1 MIDAIFKG
9 GVVMIPIVLCSIISL
24 AIIIER
30 AYNLTV
36 AKVHSPDF
44 VTKIKGLLNSGK
56 INEVITICSGTKSP
70 VATIMESG
78 VLKRSKDRE
87 QIKEAIEHAG
97 RQETHMLNKYLGV
110 LATIASI
117 TPLLGLL
124 GTVNG
129 MVKAFGVMAAQGV
142 GDPNAL
148 AGGISEALIT
158 TVAGLV
164 VAIPTLVAHNFF
176 SKRITRFVMEMEN
189 TSLELLD
196 ILVENLRKIR
206 PGVEGSR

>member
-1 MIDAIFKG
+1 MIDTIIKG
-9 GVVMIPIVLCSIISL
+9 GIIMIPIILCSIVAL

-30 AYNLTV
+30 AYNLTT
-36 AKVHSPDF
+36 AKVHPPDF
-44 VTKIKGLLNSGK
+44 VIKVKGLLNSGK
-56 INEVITICSGTKSP
+56 IKEAIAICSSATSP
-70 VATIMESG
+70 VATIFEAG
-78 VLKRSKDRE
+78 VLKRKKDRE

-97 RQETHMLNKYLGV
+97 RQETHQLNKYLSV

-117 TPLLGLL
+117 APLLGLL
-124 GTVNG
+124 GTVTG
-129 MVKAFGVMAAQGV
+129 MVKAFGVIAVQGV

-164 VAIPTLVAHNFF
+164 VAIPTLVAHNYF

-196 ILVENLRKIR
+196 ILVENIRNLR
-206 PGVEGSR
+206 PFEEGLG

>member
-1 MIDAIFKG
+1 MIVTITKG
-9 GVVMIPIVLCSIISL
+9 GIIMIPIILCSIVAL

-30 AYNLTV
+30 AYNLTT
-36 AKVHSPDF
+36 AKVHPPDF
-44 VTKIKGLLNSGK
+44 VIKVKGLLNSGK
-56 INEVITICSGTKSP
+56 IKEAIAICSSATSP
-70 VATIMESG
+70 VATIFEAG
-78 VLKRSKDRE
+78 VLKRKKDRE

-97 RQETHMLNKYLGV
+97 RQETHQLNKYLSV

-117 TPLLGLL
+117 APLLGLL
-124 GTVNG
+124 GTVTG
-129 MVKAFGVMAAQGV
+129 MVKAFGVIAVQGV

-164 VAIPTLVAHNFF
+164 VAIPTLVAHNYF

-196 ILVENLRKIR
+196 ILVENIRNLR
-206 PGVEGSR
+206 PFEEGLE

>member
-1 MIDAIFKG
+1 MIDTIIKG
-9 GVVMIPIVLCSIISL
+9 GIIMIPIILCSIVAL

-30 AYNLTV
+30 AYNLTT
-36 AKVHSPDF
+36 AKVHPPDF
-44 VTKIKGLLNSGK
+44 VIKIKGLLNSGK
-56 INEVITICSGTKSP
+56 IKEAIAICSGATSP
-70 VATIMESG
+70 VATIFEAG
-78 VLKRSKDRE
+78 VLKRKKDRE

-97 RQETHMLNKYLGV
+97 RQETHQLNKYLSV

-117 TPLLGLL
+117 APLLGLL
-124 GTVNG
+124 GTVTG
-129 MVKAFGVMAAQGV
+129 MVKAFGVIAVQGV

-164 VAIPTLVAHNFF
+164 VAIPTLVAHNYF

-196 ILVENLRKIR
+196 ILVENIRDLR
-206 PGVEGSR
+206 PFEEGLE

>member
-1 MIDAIFKG
+1 MIDTIIKG
-9 GVVMIPIVLCSIISL
+9 GIIMIPIILCSIVAL

-30 AYNLTV
+30 AYNLTT
-36 AKVHSPDF
+36 AKVHPPDF
-44 VTKIKGLLNSGK
+44 VIKIKGLLNSGK
-56 INEVITICSGTKSP
+56 IKEAITICSGTTSP
-70 VATIMESG
+70 VATIIEAG
-78 VLKRSKDRE
+78 VLKRKKDRE

-97 RQETHMLNKYLGV
+97 RQETHQLNKYLSV

-117 TPLLGLL
+117 APLLGLL
-124 GTVNG
+124 GTVTG
-129 MVKAFGVMAAQGV
+129 MVKAFGVIAVQGV

-164 VAIPTLVAHNFF
+164 VAIPTLVAHNYF

-196 ILVENLRKIR
+196 ILVENIRNLR
-206 PGVEGSR
+206 PFEEGLE

>member
-1 MIDAIFKG
+1 MFDTIFKG
-9 GVVMIPIVLCSIISL
+9 GVIMIPIVLCSIASL

-30 AYNLTV
+30 AYNLTSPKIHPPNFV
-36 AKVHSPDF
+36 SKV
-44 VTKIKGLLNSGK
+44 KGLLNSGK
-56 INEVITICSGTKSP
+56 IKEAITICSSTISP
-70 VATIMESG
+70 VATVIEAG
-78 VLKRSKDRE
+78 ILKRKKERE

-97 RQETHMLNKYLGV
+97 RQETHRLNKYLAV

-124 GTVNG
+124 GTVTG
-129 MVKAFGVMAAQGV
+129 MVKAFGVIATQGV

-164 VAIPTLVAHNFF
+164 VAIPTLVAHNYF

-196 ILVENLRKIR
+196 ILVENLRNVR
-206 PGVEGSR
+206 AFEEGLE

>member
-1 MIDAIFKG
+1 MIDTIIKG
-9 GVVMIPIVLCSIISL
+9 GIVMIPIILCSVIAL

-30 AYNLTV
+30 AYSLTS
-36 AKVHSPDF
+36 AKVHPSDF
-44 VTKIKGLLNSGK
+44 VVKIKGLLNSGN
-56 INEVITICSGTKSP
+56 INEAITISSSANSP
-70 VATIMESG
+70 VGRVIEAGI
-78 VLKRSKDRE
+78 LKRNKDRE
-87 QIKEAIEHAG
+87 QIKEAIEHTG
-97 RQETHMLNKYLGV
+97 RQEAHMLNKFLGT

-124 GTVNG
+124 GTVTG
-129 MVKAFGVMAAQGV
+129 MVKAFSVIATQGV

-158 TVAGLV
+158 TVAGLT

-176 SKRITRFVMEMEN
+176 VKRITRFVMEMEN

-196 ILVENLRKIR
+196 ILVENLRTILST
-206 PGVEGSR
+206 GEGFK

>member
-1 MIDAIFKG
+1 MIDTIIKG
-9 GVVMIPIVLCSIISL
+9 GIIMIPIILCSIIAL

-30 AYNLTV
+30 AYNLTP
-36 AKVHSPDF
+36 AKVHPPDF
-44 VTKIKGLLNSGK
+44 VSKIKGLLNSGK
-56 INEVITICSGTKSP
+56 IKEAITICSGTVSP
-70 VATIMESG
+70 VATIIEAG
-78 VLKRSKDRE
+78 VLKRKKERE

-97 RQETHMLNKYLGV
+97 RQETHQLNKYLTV

-117 TPLLGLL
+117 APLIGLL
-124 GTVNG
+124 GTVTG
-129 MVKAFGVMAAQGV
+129 MVKAFGVIAVQGV

-164 VAIPTLVAHNFF
+164 VAIPTLVAHNYF

-196 ILVENLRKIR
+196 ILVENIRNLR
-206 PGVEGSR
+206 PFEEGLE